1 MIFVRFGAWNC
12 ETRRASTGAWP
23 QRTLMMLPA
32 PRRERKCK
40 VLQFFTGMTVVA
52 LSELRDKIFNR
63 RARREMPLSV
73 QNGRTFLAVR
83 HSLRHY
89 LEPTLWGALLVQM
102 QTSGTLS
109 SRCAAHLTSPL
120 HRLPV
125 RLSHPLSLPSRKS
138 SSYPN
143 TFVARSKTG

>member
-23 QRTLMMLPA
+23 QGTLMMLPA

-52 LSELRDKIFNR
+52 LSELRDKILNR

-73 QNGRTFLAVR
+73 QNGR
-83 HSLRHY
+83 HSSRLDIPCDIN

-143 TFVARSKTG
+143 TFVVRSKTG

>member
-23 QRTLMMLPA
+23 QGTLMMLPA

-52 LSELRDKIFNR
+52 LSEVRDKILNR

-73 QNGRTFLAVR
+73 QSGKHSSRQTFLATLLR
-83 HSLRHY
+83 AYNAGSSLGANADFPAPS
-89 LEPTLWGALLVQM
+89 LQVALL
-102 QTSGTLS
+102 T
-109 SRCAAHLTSPL
+109 
-120 HRLPV
+120 
-125 RLSHPLSLPSRKS
+125 
-138 SSYPN
+138 
-143 TFVARSKTG
+143 